1 MSNYNKNNY
10 TVRNVI
16 RKVIPLYPE
25 CRRLS
30 DCSRGE
36 LLLNGIIRT
45 LLENSR
51 KDLPYYQEL
60 LSIVNEFVHDLR
72 AMGVSEDRWE
82 IYSAAIISH
91 IDLVSEGLPSAYI
104 EYSGRDLCKL
114 VRKNEVSTAV
124 FRMAE
129 ALIELRNMVDGKRS
143 DKPYR
148 TGKTYDGGEMDERY
162 FRETIE
168 KVEECMPKNPAF
180 REYHMLLE
188 NVFGNTDSTWEC
200 LNRTG
205 AEGLKDMLFS
215 LPQRCVLSN
224 GELYRVDGFERFS
237 YSTNQIDDI
246 EFGPMTTGITVFITR
261 VDGNSSRNICL
272 YDNDDKTWRQ
282 ILKERK
288 LQIPDMKT
296 WEFMADLMPDTPS
309 ESDEK

>member
-1 MSNYNKNNY
+1 
-10 TVRNVI
+10 
-16 RKVIPLYPE
+16 
-25 CRRLS
+25 
-30 DCSRGE
+30 
-36 LLLNGIIRT
+36 
-45 LLENSR
+45 
-51 KDLPYYQEL
+51 
-60 LSIVNEFVHDLR
+60 
-72 AMGVSEDRWE
+72 
-82 IYSAAIISH
+82 
-91 IDLVSEGLPSAYI
+91 
-104 EYSGRDLCKL
+104 
-114 VRKNEVSTAV
+114 
-124 FRMAE
+124 
-129 ALIELRNMVDGKRS
+129 
-143 DKPYR
+143 
-148 TGKTYDGGEMDERY
+148 
-162 FRETIE
+162 
-168 KVEECMPKNPAF
+168 MPKNPAF